1 MSRTS
6 QLHLKTSANIKLLKS
21 SLYDDSFIK
30 FINSEMP
37 KQSEISQFYK
47 YICVNYADVFIQK
60 IHDDVVKKKYNIAK
74 YIPLSNKFYVI
85 HEISE
90 NFGIFKNLGKSARI
104 AEFGFN
110 CSTLEYLRHAN
121 YHISKVDFILLSSIP
136 NNYQNQMETWKS
148 YLDNIKKIY
157 RINIID
163 IPDSIY
169 DLINSPQLE
178 ASKYDIISY
187 HLYSVS
193 DRKNAYIYESF
204 YNAINIF
211 VGALSALKF
220 LTVGG
225 SFILYIGS
233 VAYKHLADV
242 YLILKPFFTA
252 SYLYYPEIAVENKP
266 QGVQAIYK
274 HFKGCSVSE
283 MAPMIA
289 MLSSL
294 QKRFS
299 NDLRDLGFEGTFAIA
314 KHGVEKMETPQIT
327 EFLNIPAS
335 DPIYDEIRTFN
346 KLRYLRSVLFLEKLQ
361 DLKDSPK
368 TDLPTNEQLISS
380 ILYCRKYNIPYFD
393 KFSKKLFEDQ
403 LGRDILSEMFGYH
416 EPIKIRIKT
425 AVPAK
430 PTPNK
435 TRKTRKQIPEFS
447 KANEILAKYG
457 NGLGRG
463 LGTPPKSYKRMKE
476 TSLIDKLFDINNRTI
491 QVGRL
496 IDSRKDFSKPSRTK
510 DKFDPQQLNWA
521 IVNKTF
527 RYYKHSSDIE
537 KTHLDV
543 LVRKTIGDNRISQ
556 AWLKMM
562 EILVDC
568 NIIQDGSGIYRSF
581 HFCEAPGT
589 FINCLNYY
597 IHTKTHY
604 KAFDWMAQSLSP
616 IKGNADIGDDYNLI
630 KNYPDRWNWGADET
644 GDISNPANIEHY
656 RKLTEGRDIQLI
668 TSDCGVP
675 SSNPNYVNVAFH
687 SLLAILTCLPRGGS
701 MIYKIL
707 TPIDSP
713 AIWNAI
719 YQCYCNF
726 KELIFFKP
734 VQNLH
739 SREFYIIGK
748 GYSVADVSLLS
759 DPTGDSYPRE
769 FVEQILHTI
778 ETIDTQYI
786 YAIERNIYY
795 LDNFKQL
802 KADFIPMAKHYFDEK
817 NADWMAKYKIA
828 KLPKG
833 AGNSW
838 ML

>member
-1 MSRTS
+1 MSRNS
-6 QLHLKTSANIKLLKS
+6 QLRLKTSANIKLLKS
-21 SLYDDSFIK
+21 PLCDDSFTK
-30 FINSEMP
+30 FIKSEMP
-37 KQSEISQFYK
+37 KNTEISQFYK
-47 YICVNYADVFIQK
+47 YICVNYAEVFIQK
-60 IHDDVVKKKYNIAK
+60 IHDDTVKKQYNIAK

-121 YHISKVDFILLSSIP
+121 YNISNVNFILLSSIP
-136 NNYQNQMETWKS
+136 NNYQNKMETWKS
-148 YLDNIKKIY
+148 YFDNIKKIY
-157 RINIID
+157 KINIID
-163 IPDSIY
+163 IKESIY
-169 DLINSPQLE
+169 DLVNSPQLE

-193 DRKNAYIYESF
+193 DRKNSYFYESF

-211 VGALSALKF
+211 VGAISALKF
-220 LTVGG
+220 LAIGG

-233 VAYKHLADV
+233 VAYKHLADI

-252 SYLYYPEIAVENKP
+252 SYLYYPEIAVESKP
-266 QGVQAIYK
+266 LGVQAI
-274 HFKGCSVSE
+274 FKDFNGCSIAE

-294 QKRFS
+294 QTRFP
-299 NDLRDLGFEGTFAIA
+299 NDLRDLGFDGTFAIA
-314 KHGVEKMETPQIT
+314 KDGVERMETPQIT

-335 DPIYDEIRTFN
+335 DLIYDEIRTFN
-346 KLRYLRSVLFLEKLQ
+346 KLRYLRSLLFMEKLQ
-361 DLKDSPK
+361 DLRDSPK
-368 TDLPTNEQLISS
+368 SDLPTNEQLISS
-380 ILYCRKYNIPYFD
+380 ILYCRKYNIPYFE

-403 LGRDILSEMFGYH
+403 LGGNILSEMFGHH
-416 EPIKIRIKT
+416 EPIKISIKT
-425 AVPAK
+425 APA
-430 PTPNK
+430 PTPAPVKK

-457 NGLGRG
+457 QGLERG
-463 LGTPPKSYKRMKE
+463 LGTLQKSYKKMKE
-476 TSLIDKLFDINNRTI
+476 TSLIDKLFDINNRVV

-496 IDSRKDFSKPSRTK
+496 IDSRKDFSKPASSS
-510 DKFDPQQLNWA
+510 DKFDLQLLNWT

-527 RYYKHSSDIE
+527 RYYKHPSDIE
-537 KTHLDV
+537 KIHLDV
-543 LVRKTIGDNRISQ
+543 LVRKTIWDNRVSQ

-568 NIIQDGSGIYRSF
+568 NIVRDGSGVYRSF

-604 KAFDWMAQSLSP
+604 KAFEWMAQSLNP
-616 IKGNADIGDDYNLI
+616 KIADIGDDYKLI
-630 KNYPDRWNWGADET
+630 KNYPDRWNWGADRT

-656 RKLTEGRDIQLI
+656 RKLIEDRNVQLI

-675 SSNPNYVNVAFH
+675 SSNPNYENVAFH
-687 SLLAILTCLPRGGS
+687 SLLAILTCLPRGGT
-701 MIYKIL
+701 MIYKVL

-719 YQCYCNF
+719 YQCYCSF

-748 GYSVADVSLLS
+748 GYSVANFSLLT

-769 FVEQILHTI
+769 FVEQMLHAI

-802 KADFIPMAKHYFDEK
+802 KPDFIPMAKHYFDEK
-817 NADWMAKYKIA
+817 NADWMAKYKITKIPA
-828 KLPKG
+828 KV
-833 AGNSW
+833 GNSW